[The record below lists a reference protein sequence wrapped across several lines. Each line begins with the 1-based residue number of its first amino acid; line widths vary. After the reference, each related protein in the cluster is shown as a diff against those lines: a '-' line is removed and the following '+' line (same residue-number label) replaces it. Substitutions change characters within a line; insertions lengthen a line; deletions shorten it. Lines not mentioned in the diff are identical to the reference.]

1 MTASSHRDLKRDSD
15 GSMIMPGY
23 YHAAEDGH
31 PDFLHPMTKSE
42 VVELYWA
49 TQEDEPSSAAS
60 LYLNF
65 HQFDTIEYLIFSN
78 RLSSAILM
86 YRSTRDQLKEM
97 RGKFLEVK
105 QSGRHRVSGWEG
117 ESDMAMDENLGVI
130 EDAYIIAA
138 GTATVAAVAALESL
152 LIDLVPDD
160 QDAPSGLHDLLTGF
174 LDAHGR
180 LSRSKRRSL
189 IGKELK
195 IGKRRNQFAHALM
208 GSYFDQSN
216 ASSGM
221 FTEEALEETF
231 YVVASL
237 AIEIEKLQ
245 HDS

>member
-1 MTASSHRDLKRDSD
+1 M
-15 GSMIMPGY
+15 
-23 YHAAEDGH
+23 
-31 PDFLHPMTKSE
+31 
-42 VVELYWA
+42 
-49 TQEDEPSSAAS
+49 
-60 LYLNF
+60 
-65 HQFDTIEYLIFSN
+65 
-78 RLSSAILM
+78 
-86 YRSTRDQLKEM
+86 
-97 RGKFLEVK
+97 
-105 QSGRHRVSGWEG
+105 
-117 ESDMAMDENLGVI
+117 
-130 EDAYIIAA
+130 

-152 LIDLVPDD
+152 LIDLVPDG

-174 LDAHGR
+174 LDTHGR

-231 YVVASL
+231 HLVALL

-245 HDS
+245 RDS

>member
-1 MTASSHRDLKRDSD
+1 
-15 GSMIMPGY
+15 GSVR
-23 YHAAEDGH
+23 HV
-31 PDFLHPMTKSE
+31 E
-42 VVELYWA
+42 VFRMRSVG
-49 TQEDEPSSAAS
+49 T
-60 LYLNF
+60 
-65 HQFDTIEYLIFSN
+65 LIFE
-78 RLSSAILM
+78 RPRPLSRQRRANHLYTLICEEPLM